1 MKIILVS
8 ISMAVIA
15 AYVVAA
21 CIRKGGIPASI
32 SSTFYVLKSP
42 WWFTLCMYATAL
54 PLLPVLLGASDDV
67 VQPMAF
73 LAAAGMLLIG
83 AAPHFREDFEH
94 KIHTAGA
101 ATCLA
106 FSQLWVMFMS
116 PWFLLAWALWIA
128 YTAISMVRW
137 WNGRFKDSF
146 LLTKPL
152 FWVEIVALGTTYAAL
167 LCNL

>member
-15 AYVVAA
+15 SYVVAA

-32 SSTFYVLKSP
+32 SSTFYVIKIP